1 LRTQTTSKRKPRAAT
16 AYRTEAITVHTWGR
30 LNTKIAHTTAMHA
43 NIYSFADVIG
53 KSGVLPASARSLN
66 RQVPKQLKARPL
78 CSFVIGWWKHNA
90 LLSRQKQSSDAR

>member
-16 AYRTEAITVHTWGR
+16 AYRTKAITVHTWGR

-53 KSGVLPASARSLN
+53 KSGYWQKRRITSIGKVNQSASA
-66 RQVPKQLKARPL
+66 
-78 CSFVIGWWKHNA
+78 
-90 LLSRQKQSSDAR
+90 